1 MNGYRTSPQIL
12 SEVLLITNSC
22 DRHGVAVTKLC
33 HDANLSHGRL
43 KKLIVKLTDAGLMNK
58 IEYDGKNTFVVTDK
72 GWPYDFE
79 SDQGNRVKVITVDQI
94 FIDKL

>member
-72 GWPYDFE
+72 GKVFLDRYKQFTDIAE
-79 SDQGNRVKVITVDQI
+79 SFGLDM
-94 FIDKL
+94 